1 LRHHLEFVRRQPDQQ
16 DGFVAVARCMARLG
30 RMAEVNAAL
39 LAAIEPAS
47 ASSVR
52 KWRDWGPTPDRQAAG
67 EHSASA

>member
-1 LRHHLEFVRRQPDQQ
+1 
-16 DGFVAVARCMARLG
+16 MAKLG

-52 KWRDWGPTPDRQAAG
+52 KWRDWRPTPDRQTAS